1 MNNIAIGNKKNGD
14 PRPFRFYNHEYLRP
28 LYEARDYSSV
38 YRKAAQ
44 VGITTYFLIKN
55 LYLAAA
61 YKAQTLYVLPNTRLL
76 NSFVTERLGK
86 LLRESEIGTQ
96 VEYVDNVAVKDFA
109 GGILRFA
116 SSMNRKDL
124 ISHPTDFAFVDE
136 VDECFNPH
144 LPLVEKRLG
153 HAMIFPWSDKLHRG
167 GLAYGS
173 TPTMPG
179 YGIDY
184 LYKQGSRNLYYQRCG
199 CGEWQSLK
207 FVGNIV
213 REVDTGMYELL
224 DKKWNPDAG
233 RDANVLCIK
242 CGKPIDRFVE
252 GEWRSE
258 YPKRAVKSWH
268 ISRLYSPFAS
278 IAGFWETWLNAKY
291 NPDALAEFWRSDL
304 GIPFVSADSI
314 CLDDAMLNK
323 AICEIAPIN
332 LKAYDTKYRPGAVYV
347 GTDVGAVIHTVVLA
361 PRAVNGVEQFIVV
374 WAGEHRT
381 FDSLARW
388 IYDLLKPNKAAID
401 ALPETHSIR
410 GLQESYRFLWACLYP
425 TSEFEKAWVRLDDEK
440 RFANIDRTQ
449 AMDEVLAGI
458 SSGRIKFHRAIRG
471 VIGFF
476 DQLKAPVRSIEKRTA
491 DREKSGAS
499 PRVVWREGSNPDH
512 YFHALVYAYTAA
524 WIGQRRPSLVDNV
537 DLGGV
542 KRIAADIVG

>member
-1 MNNIAIGNKKNGD
+1 MKNIAIGNKKNGD

-28 LYEARDYSSV
+28 LYEARDHISV

-86 LLRESEIGTQ
+86 LLRESEIGEQ

-109 GGILRFA
+109 GGTLRFA

-124 ISHPTDFAFVDE
+124 ISHPTDYAFVDE

-153 HAMIFPWSDKLHRG
+153 HAQIVPWSDELHRG

-184 LYKQGSRNLYYQRCG
+184 LYKRGSQNRYVQRCG
-199 CGEWQSLK
+199 CGEWQSLQ
-207 FVGNIV
+207 FVGNVV
-213 REVDTGMYELL
+213 REVDTGLYELL
-224 DKKWNPDAG
+224 DKKWSPEVG
-233 RDANVLCIK
+233 RDAEVRCIK
-242 CGKPIDRFVE
+242 CGKAFDRFVA

-258 YPKRAVKSWH
+258 YPKRLVKSWH
-268 ISRLYSPFAS
+268 ISRLYSPYAP
-278 IAGFWETWLNAKY
+278 IAGIWETWLNAKY
-291 NPDALAEFWRSDL
+291 NPDALAEFHRSDL
-304 GIPFVSADSI
+304 GVPFVSADAL
-314 CLDDAMLNK
+314 CLDDTTLNK
-323 AICEIAPIN
+323 AICEIPPLN
-332 LKAYDTKYRPGAVYV
+332 LKTIDKKHRPKTLYI
-347 GTDVGAVIHTVVLA
+347 GTDVGAAIHTVVLA
-361 PRAVNGVEQFIVV
+361 PRSINGAEQFIVV

-381 FDSLARW
+381 FQSLTRW
-388 IYDLLKPNKAAID
+388 VYDVLEPNKAAID
-401 ALPETHSIR
+401 ALPETHLIR
-410 GLQESYRFLWACLYP
+410 DLQQAYRYLWACLYP
-425 TSEFEKAWVRLDDEK
+425 TSEFEKAWIRLDDEK
-440 RFANIDRTQ
+440 RFANIDRTS

-458 SSGRIKFHRAIRG
+458 SSGRIKFHRAIAG
-471 VIGFF
+471 VPGFF
-476 DQLKAPVRSIEKRTA
+476 EQLKAPVRSLEKRTA

-499 PRVVWREGSNPDH
+499 PRVVWREGSSPDH
-512 YFHALVYAYTAA
+512 YYHALVYAYAAA

-537 DLGGV
+537 ELGGV
-542 KRIAADIVG
+542 KRIAPSIVG